1 MISRIA
7 SGAAGALIVAAAA
20 AAMPTSASAQATQEI
35 TLTIS
40 KITALD
46 RIDWGLAGD
55 ADFYAKVTIAGET
68 FTTQRVRG
76 KNAISPN
83 WKITKAVAPGQHDVK
98 VEIFDRDPLKPDDRV
113 DINRLPNKRDLD
125 FTVDTK
131 SCRIGGFSSP
141 YRCKQSITRPG
152 DEKKKAAITFRVD
165 VAKKK

>member
-83 WKITKAVAPGQHDVK
+83 WRITKAVAPGQHDVK

-125 FTVDTK
+125 FTVDTR
-131 SCRIGGFSSP
+131 SCTILGFASP
-141 YRCKQSITRPG
+141 FKCGRTIVRAG
-152 DEKKKAAITFRVD
+152 RDAKAAEIEFKVE
-165 VAKKK
+165 VKKL

>member
-1 MISRIA
+1 M
-7 SGAAGALIVAAAA
+7 LAAAA
-20 AAMPTSASAQATQEI
+20 AAVPTAASAQATQEI

-46 RIDWGLAGD
+46 KIDWGLAGD
-55 ADFYAKVTIAGET
+55 ADFFAKVTIAGET

-76 KNAISPN
+76 KNAITPN
-83 WKITKAVAPGQHDVK
+83 WKITKAVAPGTHNIK
-98 VEIFDRDPLKPDDRV
+98 LEIFDRDPLKPDDKV

-131 SCRIGGFSSP
+131 TCRIGGFASSF
-141 YRCKQSITRPG
+141 RCKQSITRPG

>member
-1 MISRIA
+1 MIARLA
-7 SGAAGALIVAAAA
+7 KGAACALVVAAAA
-20 AAMPTSASAQATQEI
+20 VALPTVASAQATQEI
-35 TLTIS
+35 TVTIS

-55 ADFYAKVTIAGET
+55 ADFFAKVTIAGET

-76 KNAISPN
+76 KNAVTPN
-83 WKITKAVAPGQHDVK
+83 WKITKAVAPGTHDVK
-98 VEIFDRDPLKPDDRV
+98 VEIFDRDPLKPDDKV

-131 SCRIGGFSSP
+131 TCRIGGFANP
-141 YRCKQSITRPG
+141 FRCKQSITRPG